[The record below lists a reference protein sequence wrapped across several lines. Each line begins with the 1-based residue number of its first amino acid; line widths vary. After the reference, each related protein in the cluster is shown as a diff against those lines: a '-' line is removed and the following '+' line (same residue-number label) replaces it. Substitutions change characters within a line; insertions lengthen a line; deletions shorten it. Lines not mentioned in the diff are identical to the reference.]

1 MLSSQRL
8 AVDTYRPPSS
18 LAASQEVSRHKC
30 LIYDGDPSEQLP
42 VVVPFLLDG
51 LQNNWRCLYVG
62 SPDVIRMVEQ
72 ALIAN
77 GVNTMREAGRGAIV
91 FSSDRSHLTTGTF
104 NPRQMVEWLSQ
115 AIDEAVHAGFEGLC
129 ATGDMRWELGEDG
142 NFDHLLEYEAI
153 LEQLFRDKPL
163 RGICQYHRDIVPAHA
178 VRSALATHRSA
189 YLGKALQ
196 RDNFFYIPPE
206 LILEPRSG
214 PLKMGEWMCQQ
225 IIRVLDAESARDKA
239 MTALKES
246 EAQQRRLA
254 EQLAEMNRDLERR
267 VQERTFQLEQA
278 NRELEAFSYSVSH
291 DLRSPLQH
299 INGFAGLLAED
310 CEGALGQKGQQYI
323 ERIQAGTKQMA
334 ELINDLLRLAK
345 LTQTKPNFGKVQLS
359 TIVRNVIDTLKLKEP
374 ERLIDVAIE
383 GEIELVG
390 DSGLL
395 RVAIE
400 NLMSNAWKY
409 TAKNPRPAIG
419 FGSISEPDGR
429 TYFVRDNGAGF
440 DMKHAAKLFEPF
452 QRLHGEQEF
461 PGHGIGL
468 ATVRK
473 IIRLHGGKIWA
484 QAEPG
489 KGATFYFT
497 LNSSPTEKELRPAPQ
512 CVD

>member
-1 MLSSQRL
+1 
-8 AVDTYRPPSS
+8 
-18 LAASQEVSRHKC
+18 
-30 LIYDGDPSEQLP
+30 
-42 VVVPFLLDG
+42 
-51 LQNNWRCLYVG
+51 
-62 SPDVIRMVEQ
+62 
-72 ALIAN
+72 
-77 GVNTMREAGRGAIV
+77 
-91 FSSDRSHLTTGTF
+91 
-104 NPRQMVEWLSQ
+104 
-115 AIDEAVHAGFEGLC
+115 
-129 ATGDMRWELGEDG
+129 
-142 NFDHLLEYEAI
+142 
-153 LEQLFRDKPL
+153 
-163 RGICQYHRDIVPAHA
+163 
-178 VRSALATHRSA
+178 
-189 YLGKALQ
+189 
-196 RDNFFYIPPE
+196 
-206 LILEPRSG
+206 
-214 PLKMGEWMCQQ
+214 
-225 IIRVLDAESARDKA
+225 
-239 MTALKES
+239 
-246 EAQQRRLA
+246 
-254 EQLAEMNRDLERR
+254 MNRDLERR
-267 VQERTFQLEQA
+267 VQERTLQLEQA

-310 CEGALGQKGQQYI
+310 CDAALGQKGRQYI

-359 TIVRNVIDTLKLKEP
+359 TIVRNVIDTLKLKDP
-374 ERLIDVAIE
+374 ERQVDVAIE
-383 GEIELVG
+383 KDVEVVG

-409 TAKNPRPAIG
+409 TAKNPRPVIA

-429 TYFVRDNGAGF
+429 TYLVRDNGAGF

-489 KGATFYFT
+489 KGAIFYFT
-497 LNSSPTEKELRPAPQ
+497 LNSSPTQNESRPAPQ
-512 CVD
+512 RAD